1 MRRLWIATGLIVC
14 LLLGLSAP
22 VTAHAIDDN
31 WSVLLDKSARLS
43 FTEVQAQ
50 RSRFQPMDRQAFTLP
65 ASPQAI
71 WLKVDI
77 PALASPHWLWLTAFV
92 GANLLQY
99 SLSNFCP
106 LALLLKKLGLPE
118 QTACLQK

>member
-1 MRRLWIATGLIVC
+1 MTIERAIRFFAGCMI
-14 LLLGLSAP
+14 LLSLALG
-22 VTAHAIDDN
+22 
-31 WSVLLDKSARLS
+31 
-43 FTEVQAQ
+43 AQ
-50 RSRFQPMDRQAFTLP
+50 
-65 ASPQAI
+65 ASP
-71 WLKVDI
+71 LF
-77 PALASPHWLWLTAFV
+77 ASQHWLWLTAFV